1 MDLQKEVDAIFKD
14 YSEEVFKTTKEV
26 VKDVAKQA
34 VKKLKSESPKRTGK
48 YRKGWTQKVE
58 QGKIEASA
66 VIYGKTGTY
75 QIAHLLEFGHAKR
88 GGGRVA
94 GIPHIAPVEEWAVQE
109 VQNEIE
115 RRISNDAQ

>member
-34 VKKLKSESPKRTGK
+34 VKKLRSESPKRTGK
-48 YRKGWTQKVE
+48 YRKGWAQKVE